1 MKQDNRMFIILTVI
15 GLIFVIWFAI
25 LITPLLDEGLVKV
38 ITELPQILKNP
49 FNINICENSL
59 RTIFIFLVLYFV
71 GIGVYF
77 STRKNY
83 KKGKEYGSAEWGNPR
98 ELNKK
103 YRNPIESENRI
114 LTQNI
119 RIGLDAKR
127 HRRNLNTLVIGRKWC
142 R

>member
-1 MKQDNRMFIILTVI
+1 MKQDNRTYIILILI
-15 GLIFVIWFAI
+15 GLIFVVWFAI
-25 LITPLLDEGLVKV
+25 LIAPLDGGLIK
-38 ITELPQILKNP
+38 IIAELPQILKNP

-59 RTIFIFLVLYFV
+59 KTIFILVLFYFV

-83 KKGKEYGSAEWGNPR
+83 KRGKEYGSAEWGNPR
-98 ELNKK
+98 EINKK
-103 YRNPIESENRI
+103 YKSFIESENRI